1 VKAGAG
7 RKSSPSRQP
16 ARSQQSSAQGGLRMA
31 DLSRNRVLASL
42 TAGELDSL
50 RPHFKKIPLH
60 VRQVLRRQK
69 EHMTHLYFPTAGMI
83 SNVVVMANGFT
94 VEVDIVG
101 REGML
106 GASILHGYDGTPGTV
121 SFVQV
126 KGEAFRIRAS
136 DCQEIFD
143 RKGGL
148 QAIINRYIGSQWVQ
162 LAQSAACN
170 RLHGQSQRFARWL
183 LMTMDRV
190 GPEFRMTHEFLAE
203 MLGSRRATVSVEAQ
217 KLQDAGLIEYH
228 RGTMRIRKRK
238 GLELIACECYH
249 RSDLDGF
256 LGRSIENRS
265 PRKARV

>member
-1 VKAGAG
+1 
-7 RKSSPSRQP
+7 
-16 ARSQQSSAQGGLRMA
+16 LLTA

-42 TAGELDSL
+42 TAGEIDSL
-50 RPHFKKIPLH
+50 RPHFKQIPLH

-83 SNVVVMANGFT
+83 SNVVVMENGFT

-106 GASILHGYDGTPGTV
+106 GASTLHGYDGTPGTV

-126 KGEAFRIRAS
+126 KGEAFRIKAS
-136 DCQEIFD
+136 DCQEVFD
-143 RKGGL
+143 RKGRL
-148 QAIINRYIGSQWVQ
+148 QAIINQYISSQWMQ

-203 MLGSRRATVSVEAQ
+203 MLGSRRATVTVEAQ
-217 KLQDAGLIEYH
+217 KLQDDGLIEYH
-228 RGTMRIRKRK
+228 RGTMKILKRK

-256 LGRSIENRS
+256 LGKLTDRYPPHKSKVLPELFS
-265 PRKARV
+265 